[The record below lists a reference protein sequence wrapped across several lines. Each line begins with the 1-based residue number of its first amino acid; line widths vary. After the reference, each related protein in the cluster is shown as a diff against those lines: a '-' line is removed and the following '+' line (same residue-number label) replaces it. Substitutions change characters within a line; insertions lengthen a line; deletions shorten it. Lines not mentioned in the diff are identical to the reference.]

1 MLLFYLLSLF
11 AESPSPR
18 QAQPLGEEL
27 GQADSQPVT
36 ANVEQNQND
45 FWIRIILFSDAVE
58 CGT

>member
-27 GQADSQPVT
+27 GQADSQPVA

-45 FWIRIILFSDAVE
+45 F
-58 CGT
+58 